1 MGRNIRCA
9 MAFSAAFAAFAGAGT
24 ANADTKLTYLLTSP
38 TPTVAEAPH
47 ASVPAVLGYWKE
59 EGLDV
64 DVKPSPGSTQA
75 TQLVVAGTA
84 HFTMASVEPLM
95 IARQKGGKV
104 IAVYNHVRE
113 PIYTIAVTK
122 QSPITKL
129 EQVKGKTIGVS
140 SLASGAVPF
149 SKAMLKLA
157 GMDPEKDVK
166 FVPIGV
172 GAQAAHAVKENRVDA
187 LGYWDWAYAMIEN
200 AGVEFRHFKSEQT
213 QKILSLM
220 ILANEDYIKAN
231 SGVAA
236 RFSRAIA
243 KAALFTINNPEAAV
257 KIHWQRYPASKP
269 AGIADDEALKQAV
282 SVLKA
287 RLPKYRIEGR
297 NPPIWGAFTKAE
309 WEATQDFLAESGQ
322 IQQKLDVAQYYTDTL
337 LKTANDFDPK
347 KIVAQAKAYK

>member
-1 MGRNIRCA
+1 MGRTIP
-9 MAFSAAFAAFAGAGT
+9 FSLLFSGALALVSTDAAS
-24 ANADTKLTYLLTSP
+24 ADIKLTYLLTSP

-47 ASVPAVLGYWKE
+47 ASVPAILGYWKE

-104 IAVYNHVRE
+104 IAIYNHVRE

-166 FVPIGV
+166 FVAVGV
-172 GAQAAHAVKENRVDA
+172 GAQAAHAVKEKRVDA

-200 AGVEFRHFKSEQT
+200 TGVEFRHFTSEQT

-220 ILANEDYIKAN
+220 ILANEDFVKSNADT
-231 SGVAA
+231 AA
-236 RFSRAIA
+236 KFARAIA

-269 AGIADDEALKQAV
+269 AGIAEDEALKQSV
-282 SVLKA
+282 SILKA

-297 NPPIWGAFTKAE
+297 NPPTWGAFTKAE
-309 WEATQDFLAESGQ
+309 WEATQDFLASSGT
-322 IQQKLDVAQYYTDTL
+322 IQKKVDVAQYYNDSL
-337 LKTANDFDPK
+337 LKKVNDFDAA
-347 KIVAQAKAYK
+347 KIVAKAKAYK